1 MNCMK
6 IMASILLA
14 ALMALPC
21 KAEKYV
27 PLDLEHFSQEMLD
40 YLPKYPLIKKYFKTF
55 TREDGTTYQA
65 VDVEAVTSMTAQLPL
80 DSRGVNQFVN
90 VSELTFSSRAK
101 FIDIRGMKKISRL
114 TNVNFKKG
122 SVSAGA
128 NDNIAYWET
137 VLADSTALIT
147 FDLPQCINLR
157 FLSLTGCSE
166 LTEVNVPGCDIMGL
180 DLSSSSKL
188 KKVNVQDNP
197 NLSVLR
203 LPKVAKDLTQLHLCH
218 TNLQEL
224 VLPDDWGHVVNP
236 WNQDVNARLTL
247 NVDNTHLRSI
257 NLFDLHP
264 KTYFEVIKLN
274 NTKLTAVE
282 LGHIMD
288 FGSSSDTK
296 LTNNVYVGHVDSY
309 KIVDPV
315 AHATAG
321 GNNQLSS
328 ISVTSGGTFDK
339 ETGVFTFDEGVTEAT
354 YTYRGIT
361 TKPKV
366 IDMNVTL
373 TRSLK
378 APDLYLEF
386 DEDNP
391 TLDECYERYMGSEL
405 LSHVDENGKN
415 VYNRIKFKYDG
426 DNHYSLPLDHLVGNF
441 HFVLSDEDGESVVGA
456 HIADLTSHYAHWKTG
471 RILASPNVKTEGE
484 SRASSEPRKYS
495 LHREQPAGTKKLHT
509 RTKNTKYQKS
519 DPYTFTTH
527 ADEFQNNVGR
537 LDDVVINVHYI
548 KNDPTSYV
556 QFASNEDVSSIE
568 SIEKDGVST
577 EVSDPGAPVEY
588 YTLQGIRVGGD
599 TLVPGIYIRRQGAK
613 AKKVMVR

>member
-1 MNCMK
+1 MNCMR

-40 YLPKYPLIKKYFKTF
+40 YLTKYPLIKKYFKTF

-65 VDVEAVTSMTAQLPL
+65 VDVEAVTSMTAELPL

-203 LPKVAKDLTQLHLCH
+203 LPKVAKDLIQLHLCH

-264 KTYFEVIKLN
+264 KTYFSVIKLN

-484 SRASSEPRKYS
+484 SRASSEP
-495 LHREQPAGTKKLHT
+495 T
-509 RTKNTKYQKS
+509 R
-519 DPYTFTTH
+519 PY
-527 ADEFQNNVGR
+527 
-537 LDDVVINVHYI
+537 
-548 KNDPTSYV
+548 
-556 QFASNEDVSSIE
+556 
-568 SIEKDGVST
+568 
-577 EVSDPGAPVEY
+577 
-588 YTLQGIRVGGD
+588 
-599 TLVPGIYIRRQGAK
+599 
-613 AKKVMVR
+613 